1 MATLLPVRPSSRS
14 EPPASARA
22 RGAFARLGHVV
33 VTHPRRVFAVWIIA
47 VLALMAISSSLGR
60 PDPSRSEAS
69 QLPAGKESAKAQH
82 ALDAAFGAPSTDA
95 TSTLVISR
103 PDGRQLTDA
112 DVSAA
117 NHVVAGLTGQEAKRR
132 SDVHPAKGLS
142 VGGAKKPAV
151 VRVSPSVE
159 VSPNRMVALAAAAF
173 HGEPDAAQTSI
184 AVGNVD
190 KDARAGLRA
199 AGLQVRMTGEAAAAR
214 DNAGASALAT
224 YGMIAAIFL
233 LLLLLF
239 RSPGLAVTIVLAIT
253 AVGYGV
259 SSLLNIAAHAFGF
272 HLDSTVTGILPVV
285 LYGVGTDYAVFLL
298 YRYRERLRAGDDHR
312 AAMATAIGRVGSAVV
327 ASALAVAVSFSAML
341 ISGLR
346 AFRILG
352 PSLAVAVLLML
363 LTSLTLLPAV
373 LAFRGDKRAGK
384 ARWTR
389 PARAGAVGRVGS
401 IVANRPALVAVFSVL
416 MLAVLSLGALAYR
429 ASYDQ
434 QLYRSG
440 SESAAGYHDLQRGY
454 PSGAL
459 YPTKVVVT
467 ADAAAPTTEQ
477 IDQFAGKLGKVPGVG
492 QVAAGRTSDNGR
504 VTEIDLLLSSDPFGS
519 PAFRTVQAVQTVAH
533 SEAPPGTSALVGGDS
548 ASYSDVSAVM
558 QHDMK
563 VIFPLAGAAIL
574 LILILML
581 RALVAPLY
589 LMASVVL
596 GFAATIGATVA
607 VFQGIA
613 GHHGLSFDLPVIVY
627 LFVASIGTDYNILMI
642 SRLREE
648 MRDGASPR
656 RAADTAIR
664 QAGPSVAAAGVVLA
678 ASFALLTI
686 SPQLAEIGFA
696 VAAGVLVSTFLN
708 AFLLIPALT
717 AVLGPKAW
725 WPSRDRQQT
734 PGGSPGR
741 PGRPWRPD
749 RPGRPWRTGA
759 TRLR

>member
-1 MATLLPVRPSSRS
+1 M
-14 EPPASARA
+14 
-22 RGAFARLGHVV
+22 
-33 VTHPRRVFAVWIIA
+33 FAVWIIA

-95 TSTLVISR
+95 ISTLVISR
-103 PDGRQLTDA
+103 PDGRQLTEA

-132 SDVHPAKGLS
+132 SEVHPAKGLS

-173 HGEPDAAQTSI
+173 HGEPDAAQTSL

-224 YGMIAAIFL
+224 YGMIAAIFV

-504 VTEIDLLLSSDPFGS
+504 VTEIDLLHVEVIRSDRRPSVRCREG
-519 PAFRTVQAVQTVAH
+519 VQTVACQ
-533 SEAPPGTSALVGGDS
+533 APPATPPLVGGDS
-548 ASYSDVSAVM
+548 ASYSDVRPPCSTTCEGDLPAGRCGDPAGTPSSSWGTRGPAVP
-558 QHDMK
+558 D
-563 VIFPLAGAAIL
+563 G
-574 LILILML
+574 L
-581 RALVAPLY
+581 RRPRLR
-589 LMASVVL
+589 SDQDRRHRR
-596 GFAATIGATVA
+596 

-734 PGGSPGR
+734 PGGS
-741 PGRPWRPD
+741 
-749 RPGRPWRTGA
+749 TGSTGSTGSA
-759 TRLR
+759 MAAGSAGSAMANWSYPTEVAPRR